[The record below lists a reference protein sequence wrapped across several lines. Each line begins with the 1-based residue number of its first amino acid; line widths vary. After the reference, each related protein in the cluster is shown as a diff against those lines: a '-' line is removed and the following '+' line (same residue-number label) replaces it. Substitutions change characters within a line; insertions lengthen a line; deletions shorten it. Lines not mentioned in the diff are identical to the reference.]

1 MREVSLPGAP
11 AQLRNDDMILQ
22 TTMFYR
28 GTCVRVSWGVGC
40 GRADWLVLV
49 TWRDD
54 GCDVVLCVVQG
65 EEQALLASSRFL
77 PACLPARSPVCTWS
91 AC

>member
-1 MREVSLPGAP
+1 VSLPGAP

-28 GTCVRVSWGVGC
+28 GTCVRVSWGVWG
-40 GRADWLVLV
+40 GRADWLVLA

>member
-28 GTCVRVSWGVGC
+28 GTCVRVNWGGLVRKLGRLLATWC
-40 GRADWLVLV
+40 G
-49 TWRDD
+49 D
-54 GCDVVLCVVQG
+54 GYDAALCVVQ
-65 EEQALLASSRFL
+65 L
-77 PACLPARSPVCTWS
+77 
-91 AC
+91 